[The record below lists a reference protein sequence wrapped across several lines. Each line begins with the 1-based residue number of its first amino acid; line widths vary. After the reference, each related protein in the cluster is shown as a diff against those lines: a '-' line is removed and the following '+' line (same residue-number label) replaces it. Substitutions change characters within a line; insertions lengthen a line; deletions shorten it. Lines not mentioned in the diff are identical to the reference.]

1 MTNDPFIFYFPWPP
15 ICRINLNLLA
25 TESKKKCPIKHKNVD
40 SKAVN
45 ITQGTLY
52 FVGNENDV

>member
-15 ICRINLNLLA
+15 IRCINLSPLT

-40 SKAVN
+40 SKAVL
-45 ITQGTLY
+45 I
-52 FVGNENDV
+52 